1 MKGATAR
8 RGNEMPVQMTDEE
21 DKVWKYLVQRKN
33 PVTQKQLMKYFCR
46 SGSYVSKVLRKF
58 MDAGILDVIQVGTQ
72 KFYKLKD

>member
-1 MKGATAR
+1 
-8 RGNEMPVQMTDEE
+8 MPVQMTDEE

-46 SGSYVSKVLRKF
+46 SSSYVSKVLRKF